1 MGGAAVNMHGL
12 GEERERGNLYS
23 YDKSDPQPAAA
34 AGPGPGDGFCS
45 GLTDCGSGQS
55 RAELEQHPRE
65 ILALRPS
72 LLKNW
77 RPRGCKNQC
86 GLC

>member
-1 MGGAAVNMHGL
+1 MHGL

-34 AGPGPGDGFCS
+34 AGPGPGEGFCS
-45 GLTDCGSGQS
+45 GLTDGGSGQS
-55 RAELEQHPRE
+55 RAEQQPRVRVQPRE